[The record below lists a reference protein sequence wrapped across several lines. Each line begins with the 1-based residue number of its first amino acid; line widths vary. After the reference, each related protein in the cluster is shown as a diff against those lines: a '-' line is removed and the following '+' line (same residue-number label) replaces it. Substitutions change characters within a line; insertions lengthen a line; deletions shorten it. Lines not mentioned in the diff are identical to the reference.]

1 MKTPLWLAQAA
12 GIECLNPLMEI
23 ERSGQQHP
31 WTEGQMLDSM
41 RSGHQVETV
50 YAQPNG
56 SPMVG
61 FWVGMQGVDEVH
73 LLNIAVHPQWR
84 QQGVARFMLHRLAA
98 WALQQQAQAIWL
110 EVRVSNQRA
119 IEVYRTAGFEE
130 IAVRPRYYPVNM
142 NQREDAIIMQAH
154 PSRLFAREDEA

>member
-1 MKTPLWLAQAA
+1 MKKPLWLAQAA
-12 GIECLNPLMEI
+12 GTECLNPLMEI

-41 RSGHQVETV
+41 RSGHQVESV
-50 YAQPNG
+50 RAQLPG

-61 FWVGMQGVDEVH
+61 FWVGMQGVYEVH
-73 LLNIAVHPQWR
+73 LLNIAVHHQWR
-84 QQGVARFMLHRLAA
+84 QQGVARYMLHRLAT
-98 WALQQQAQAIWL
+98 WAVHQQAQAIWL

-119 IEVYRTAGFEE
+119 IEVYRKAGFEE

-142 NQREDAIIMQAH
+142 NQREDALIMQAH
-154 PSRLFAREDEA
+154 PSRLFAREGET